1 MLCGVTHKI
10 KISCSKKEMYRGLQ
24 PNLKVEFVWSKH
36 RSGKGEGKDISN
48 SRSKASLQRG
58 DPCQNGKLLSLPKSK
73 KLVATSQTGQVM

>member
-36 RSGKGEGKDISN
+36 RSGKGEGKDISK
-48 SRSKASLQRG
+48 SKSKASLQR
-58 DPCQNGKLLSLPKSK
+58 DMSK
-73 KLVATSQTGQVM
+73 WEIVIFAQV